1 MLNARIILPRVLD
14 HKKKTKA
21 LVIILDAFWK
31 DHIVGG
37 SVTRLYFTSC
47 ISRTYISNKEL
58 CKRYLHQV
66 IFNELALY
74 LRNESNIALDLAQFS
89 HKIETQKT
97 YFVETCV
104 RNSLYFVPLNCI
116 LRAKNKVCRSNNPP
130 IIIAIFMHKKT

>member
-1 MLNARIILPRVLD
+1 MLNARIILPRVLE
-14 HKKKTKA
+14 HKKKPIA
-21 LVIILDAFWK
+21 LVIILDAFWT

-74 LRNESNIALDLAQFS
+74 LRNESNIALDIFGAVFS
-89 HKIETQKT
+89 QN
-97 YFVETCV
+97 
-104 RNSLYFVPLNCI
+104 RNTKNIFCGNLCEKFSLFCSTELHTAC
-116 LRAKNKVCRSNNPP
+116 
-130 IIIAIFMHKKT
+130 KKQSM